1 MDTKRYYMMG
11 LPESGKTT
19 FLVAFTFMLK
29 DQTEGTCLH
38 LNPAEPPK
46 GISKDFKEEMDRWG
60 KFEPLG
66 HTKIGQVHRMNY
78 TLYDD
83 KEQRY
88 ILEVPDR
95 YGEIFS
101 HIVKDRYVDD
111 DTRAEWLA
119 ADKLLFFV
127 NLDRMNIGTHEE
139 LLTELPP
146 EMQKLLEEG
155 QKSSDEETDRED
167 RKKEVMLPDQFVLVE
182 LLQILQEICKR
193 DISIKFIISAWDH
206 LQFENTELEKQ
217 IPEKIFAD
225 RLPFVYQYVQS
236 HSNRMNVEYWGV
248 SAQGSDLSDKGEIKK
263 LAQALDPMER
273 VMVVDAQGEVSHDL
287 SKIFVE

>member
-83 KEQRY
+83 EGQRY

-111 DTRAEWLA
+111 DTRTEWMA
-119 ADKLLFFV
+119 ADKILFFV

-155 QKSSDEETDRED
+155 EKFPEEEINRGD
-167 RKKEVMLPDQFVLVE
+167 RKKEVILPDQFVLVE
-182 LLQILQEICKR
+182 LLQILQEICKI
-193 DISIKFIISAWDH
+193 DISVKFIISAWDH
-206 LQFENTELEKQ
+206 LEFENTELEKQ
-217 IPEKIFAD
+217 IPEKIFAEH
-225 RLPFVYQYVQS
+225 LPFVHQYVQS
-236 HSNRMNVEYWGV
+236 HSHRMYVEYWGV

-273 VMVVDAQGEVSHDL
+273 VMVVDARGEVSHDL

>member
-1 MDTKRYYMMG
+1 MDTKKYYMMG

-66 HTKIGQVHRMNY
+66 HTKIGQVHRMKY
-78 TLYDD
+78 TLYDER
-83 KEQRY
+83 EQRY

-101 HIVKDRYVDD
+101 NIVKDRYVDD
-111 DTRAEWLA
+111 GTKAEWMA
-119 ADKLLFFV
+119 ADKILFFL
-127 NLDRMNIGTHEE
+127 NFDRMNIGTHEE
-139 LLTELPP
+139 LLTELPS
-146 EMQKLLEEG
+146 EMQKLLIEGEKTSEEEKNKG
-155 QKSSDEETDRED
+155 D

-193 DISIKFIISAWDH
+193 DIFIKFIISAWDH
-206 LQFENTELEKQ
+206 LEFENMNQEKQ
-217 IPEKIFAD
+217 LPEEIFAKH
-225 RLPFVYQYVQS
+225 LPFVYQFVQS
-236 HSNRMNVEYWGV
+236 NSDSMYVEYWGV
-248 SAQGSDLSDKGEIKK
+248 SAQGSDLSDKAKIKE

-287 SKIFVE
+287 SRIFVE